1 MAHNDCARPVDRL
14 VEVRSRKSTPGQ
26 NKYFCGNL
34 QIITGVCETVCVDSK
49 AQIGPETKCLR
60 IRLRKFRHAQEWR
73 PFHLGAE
80 LNKLLYRYL
89 AIRMARTLIAS
100 KEEA

>member
-1 MAHNDCARPVDRL
+1 MIAQGLLIAS
-14 VEVRSRKSTPGQ
+14 SRCGTERVPPGQ

-89 AIRMARTLIAS
+89 AIKMARTLIAP